1 MCGVGECEDGPS
13 GRAGKLTDE
22 ERLSLALF
30 NLSVAFPPPP
40 ERPETNRLTPS
51 AFQGMLQF
59 HIEKDCGN
67 CHRMPFLVSTNT
79 PGTGMDAP
87 TWRGAYDRWMI
98 LPQGRLNISD
108 LLRILSIPDHFPE
121 QDIWRV
127 AGSSEKIWRMVL
139 EGSTGHTGALG
150 SQIALIPGQALL
162 APELAKLSTLI
173 SAANAGTVALRASL
187 LKLETGDAQHLRYQN
202 GLFTAIESG
211 ETFSNQQLLE
221 LAELGEL
228 QALIT
233 AHPPANVTALHPQ
246 PGIWPE
252 SPIARQAA
260 TLNVAELDDA
270 NRLEMRGRH
279 IYPGARIFV
288 DGELVDGSVNC
299 ISGELP
305 NCVGE
310 QIEVVLAEAPDHGG
324 FFQLQLQNPLGKFTN
339 DSFYFSEQVEPAAR
353 EGSVLASRGDLVDC
367 GLPSSSWEFT
377 EFNGSARC
385 ERSLRTIIA
394 EIDTASQQ
402 EPWRVQ
408 VFHRTP
414 IYKDRTY
421 TACFSARS
429 SLDKRIYT
437 YLDRGADVYQLLGAS
452 QKLASNV
459 TSEWQ
464 NFSQTWTVNRTDI
477 TSRLAFDLAETPG
490 TVELAGITLV
500 EGDTCDG

>member
-1 MCGVGECEDGPS
+1 
-13 GRAGKLTDE
+13 
-22 ERLSLALF
+22 
-30 NLSVAFPPPP
+30 
-40 ERPETNRLTPS
+40 
-51 AFQGMLQF
+51 MLQF
-59 HIEKDCGN
+59 HMEKDCGN

-139 EGSTGHTGALG
+139 EGSTGHTGSLG
-150 SQIALIPGQALL
+150 SQIDMTPGTALSASEVEKLGTLL
-162 APELAKLSTLI
+162 
-173 SAANAGTVALRASL
+173 SAADAGTVALRASL
-187 LKLETGDAQHLRYQN
+187 FKPETGEMQQLRYEN
-202 GLFTAIESG
+202 GLFTGFESG
-211 ETFSNQQLLE
+211 ETFSDQQLLE
-221 LAELGEL
+221 LADSGEL

-288 DGELVDGSVNC
+288 DGELVDGSVSC

-310 QIEVVLAEAPDHGG
+310 QIEVVLAEAPDRGG
-324 FFQLQLQNPLGKFTN
+324 FLQLQLQNPLGKFTN
-339 DSFYFSEQVEPAAR
+339 DSFFFSEQVEPSLR
-353 EGSVLASRGDLVDC
+353 EGSILASRGDLVDC

-377 EFNGSARC
+377 EFNNGTARC
-385 ERSLRTIIA
+385 ERSNRTIIA
-394 EIDTASQQ
+394 DIDTASQQ

-408 VFHRTP
+408 VFHRVP

-437 YLDRGADVYQLLGAS
+437 YLDRGADVYQLLGAT

-490 TVELAGITLV
+490 TVELANITLV
-500 EGDTCDG
+500 EGESCL